1 MARINAVSTTRG
13 RTARRKLSLVYYL
26 LYIASLTK
34 AIRCSPTSTLTYH
47 LNGLGKNTQLLLRPE
62 SILEQAH
69 ITLSFHCACSSE
81 DAKLTLNLADKN
93 SKAC

>member
-1 MARINAVSTTRG
+1 MAAVYTRIDAVSTTRG
-13 RTARRKLSLVYYL
+13 RTTRRKLSLVYYL

-47 LNGLGKNTQLLLRPE
+47 LNGLGKITRPG

-69 ITLSFHCACSSE
+69 IALSFHCACSSE
-81 DAKLTLNLADKN
+81 DAKLTAEDSELGR
-93 SKAC
+93 